1 MSPEPR
7 TVRASRYLGR
17 RVHDAQ
23 GRPLGAVADL
33 ITETGPDGAE
43 RVTAVLVVQ
52 RPWGRLLG
60 YERDEVTGPPIVQSL
75 ARFILRRN
83 QTEVPFAAS
92 GLGRP
97 EAG

>member
-7 TVRASRYLGR
+7 TVRASDLLGR
-17 RVHDAQ
+17 RVHDDR

-33 ITETGPDGAE
+33 ITETGPDGTQ

-60 YERDEVTGPPIVQSL
+60 YERDEITGPPIVNRL
-75 ARFILRRN
+75 ARHILRRN
-83 QTEVPFAAS
+83 QTVVPFAKS
-92 GLGRP
+92 GLDRP
-97 EAG
+97 GAT